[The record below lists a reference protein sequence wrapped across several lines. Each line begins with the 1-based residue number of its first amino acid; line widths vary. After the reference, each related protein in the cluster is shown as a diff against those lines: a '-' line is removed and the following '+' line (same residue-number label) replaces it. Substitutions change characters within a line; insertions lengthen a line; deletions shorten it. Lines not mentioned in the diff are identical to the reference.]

1 LLSFLVRESSDIAA
15 KRGYKNVSDLT
26 PTEIAIEAFEQVLS
40 FLEKEET
47 MEIPDGDL

>member
-26 PTEIAIEAFEQVLS
+26 PTEIAIEVSQVLS
-40 FLEKEET
+40 QL
-47 MEIPDGDL
+47 LHH